1 MHTYC
6 YLTEGGQIKAS
17 LHMGETDQHVFSG
30 DDLNYNQWH
39 TLRYERRGKI
49 VELAVDDNRPVIGEN
64 VYKTVYIDSF
74 Y

>member
-1 MHTYC
+1 
-6 YLTEGGQIKAS
+6 
-17 LHMGETDQHVFSG
+17 MGETDQHVFSG
-30 DDLNYNQWH
+30 DDLNDNQWH